1 MLASFARRDR
11 SVRGRARAGGVQLIR
26 YKSWLLFG
34 ALALAAPEVS
44 AKLSVDPVPA
54 SAELNDALAAKR
66 YDEAMTLARREHEA
80 CVAVKGSDP
89 CVGLL
94 ALQSDA
100 LTAWAVDHGDFDRD
114 EKGEGMALRTV
125 RLLHAQVNRLKG
137 FDGPIFASAFGNLG
151 EMLSL
156 YGRPVEGEQY
166 LRDGLRYNIVRAM
179 EFQGTER
186 LSDAAL
192 RTSLLRLTRNLALQG
207 RNEEARG
214 YLAAA
219 DSLLSTL
226 AMMGSPEAKR
236 ALPDFLAVAA
246 LVPGEASGGAADYV
260 EAAVGYEWEREHNG
274 EGWDPDDWAAVRGR
288 LARDEIAFLARSGNM
303 AKAVARFDAEPDLLR
318 GGRGAS
324 RLEFL
329 TRLGA
334 ALVAEGRANEGAPIL
349 AEAMPVVDTTW
360 DRSDDRRIDAHAA
373 RGAAIL
379 ALDPGQHADA
389 AAEYRKAVSGAV
401 ARVEAADTTEGLVR
415 AVRRYRPV
423 FEGLLGALPP
433 EAASSLTRG
442 EAFEAAQWSSI
453 GETAATLAKVSAR
466 TSRSDGPV
474 AEKERF
480 REEVRAS
487 VASLNREIAQWLS
500 VPGSPDTDREL
511 LGKFYLRDVDA
522 VMDEMSTEE
531 IAAIDPA
538 YDQLV
543 KPRPIAAERVQA
555 LLDKDEAVLFFLSD
569 ERGTS
574 VFVLTRSGFTW
585 HRSRLTRDALAKSV
599 ERLRGQ
605 IKRDLRE
612 RWVGSVDN
620 FDEQLA
626 HNLYQELIAPI
637 ETSLGGATRLMT
649 VTPGPLS
656 SLPLT
661 LLVTAGADTQKPQF
675 LIDRYEISTLPSV
688 SSLYSLRCLL
698 RPAGDRPAG
707 CGPGPGRNRPPSQTI
722 LFAAGDPALK
732 GHSGD
737 DRGIVEYSEL
747 FQRGIADPA
756 RIMAMPSLPGTR
768 REIEGVRSM
777 FDPGQTVALMGS
789 AATEG
794 SVKSNPGLANARYVL
809 FSTHGLLASETGLD
823 GEPGLVFTPPLAGAQ
838 SDRDDGLL
846 TASEAAQLKLAA
858 DIVVLSA
865 CNTASSNGSAEA
877 DGLSGLAQSFFYAGA
892 GSLLVSHWPLDDE
905 AGAEIVTH
913 LFAGI
918 EKHPGAPGAA
928 FRQAILALRAK
939 DDTSSPAV
947 WAPLVF
953 VGTTDRGVR

>member
-1 MLASFARRDR
+1 L
-11 SVRGRARAGGVQLIR
+11 VRNRLWA
-26 YKSWLLFG
+26 LLG
-34 ALALAAPEVS
+34 ALTLAPSAASATLPE
-44 AKLSVDPVPA
+44 DTVPA
-54 SAELNDALAAKR
+54 SSELNDALVAKR
-66 YDEAMTLARREHEA
+66 YDEAMTLARREYDA
-80 CVAVKGSDP
+80 CVEGTGTDR

-114 EKGEGMALRTV
+114 NKGEGLALRTARV
-125 RLLHAQVNRLKG
+125 LHAQVSKLKG

-151 EMLSL
+151 EMLTL
-156 YGRPVEGEQY
+156 YGRPVEGEQH
-166 LRDGLRYNIVRAM
+166 LRDGVRYNIVRSM
-179 EFQGTER
+179 EFKGTER
-186 LSDAAL
+186 LSDPAL
-192 RTSLLRLTRNLALQG
+192 RSSLLRLTRNLALQG
-207 RNEEARG
+207 RGEEARG

-226 AMMGSPEAKR
+226 GMIGSPDAKR
-236 ALPDFLAVAA
+236 ALPDFLSVAA
-246 LVPGEASGGAADYV
+246 LVPGDAAGAGGAADFV
-260 EAAVGYEWEREHNG
+260 TASVGYEWEREHNG
-274 EGWDPDDWAAVRGR
+274 EGWDPDEWASVRGR
-288 LARDEIAFLARSGNM
+288 LARDEIAFLARSGET
-303 AKAVARFDAEPDLLR
+303 AKAVARFDSDPDLLR

-334 ALVAEGRANEGAPIL
+334 ALVVQGRAGEGGPIL
-349 AEAMPVVDTTW
+349 AGAMPIVATTW
-360 DRSDDRRIDAHAA
+360 DRTDDRRIDAHVA

-379 ALDPGQHADA
+379 ALDPAEEAAA
-389 AAEYRKAVSGAV
+389 AAEYRQAVAGAV
-401 ARVEAADTTEGLVR
+401 ARIEATDTTEGLVR
-415 AVRRYRPV
+415 AIRRYRPA
-423 FEGLLGALPP
+423 FEGLLGSLPP
-433 EAASSLTRG
+433 ESANPASRG

-466 TSRSDGPV
+466 TSRSAGPV

-480 REEVRAS
+480 REEVRES
-487 VASLNREIAQWLS
+487 VASLNRDIAQWIS
-500 VPGSPDTDREL
+500 VPGTPESDREL

-538 YDQLV
+538 YDNLV

-555 LLDKDEAVLFFLSD
+555 LLEKDEAVLFFLPD

-574 VFVLTRSGFTW
+574 IFVLTQSGFAW
-585 HRSRLTRDALAKSV
+585 HRSTMTRAAVAKSV
-599 ERLRGQ
+599 EQLRSQ

-612 RWVGSVDN
+612 GWMGSVDN

-626 HNLYQELIAPI
+626 HSLYRELVAPV
-637 ETSLGGATRLMT
+637 EASLKGATRLMT

-661 LLVTAGADTQKPQF
+661 LLVSDGADSQKPEF

-698 RPAGDRPAG
+698 RPASDRPSV
-707 CGPGPGRNRPPSQTI
+707 CGSGPGRDNPTSRTI

-732 GHSGD
+732 GHPGD
-737 DRGIVEYSEL
+737 DRGIVQYSEL
-747 FQRGIADPA
+747 LHRGIADPA
-756 RIMAMPSLPGTR
+756 QIMAMPSLPGTR

-777 FDPGQTVALMGS
+777 FDPARTITLLGT
-789 AATEG
+789 AATEA
-794 SVKSNPGLANARYVL
+794 SVKASPGLASARYVL
-809 FSTHGLLASETGLD
+809 LSTHGLLASETGAD
-823 GEPGLVFTPPLAGAQ
+823 GEPGLVFTPPAAGMQ
-838 SDRDDGLL
+838 SDTDDGLL
-846 TASEAAQLKLAA
+846 TASEAAQLRLAA

-865 CNTASSNGSAEA
+865 CNTGSSNGNAEA

-892 GSLLVSHWPLDDE
+892 RSLLVSHWPLDDE

-913 LFAGI
+913 LFSSIGRN
-918 EKHPGAPGAA
+918 PGSPSAA
-928 FRQAILALRAK
+928 VREAVLALRSNVE
-939 DDTSSPAV
+939 TSSPAV

-953 VGTTDRGVR
+953 VGATDSAPAGR